1 MKRFFFQK
9 HRTFPKKPRPCVP
22 PPDSARPRGAGGEA
36 QATSG
41 GAGRLGPSPS
51 PQPHELGV
59 RRTSCFF
66 HAYGIEH
73 AALNLFRMVSSWLWG
88 NHGVQFRDR
97 RPSRVY
103 SHKAMITALK
113 IVSLSLCGR
122 RRPASI
128 QSPKPLF
135 KSTAPVMPDV
145 CPPGPP
151 ADPAPALG
159 CARCGRRGLTNQ
171 EGLAGLAE
179 SKLFFLCG
187 RPRRFALA
195 MLLSSTMRPFL
206 SAHRFQTAVHVMGA
220 THYGCN
226 P

>member
-1 MKRFFFQK
+1 M
-9 HRTFPKKPRPCVP
+9 
-22 PPDSARPRGAGGEA
+22 
-36 QATSG
+36 
-41 GAGRLGPSPS
+41 GPSPS

-103 SHKAMITALK
+103 SHKAMITALE
-113 IVSLSLCGR
+113 IVSLSLCER

-179 SKLFFLCG
+179 SKLFF
-187 RPRRFALA
+187 FV
-195 MLLSSTMRPFL
+195 
-206 SAHRFQTAVHVMGA
+206 AVHVGLHWQCYCLRLCGHFCRPTDSRLQCMLWVQPIMGCYSCYEGLGHTMA
-220 THYGCN
+220 RRL
-226 P
+226 

>member
-1 MKRFFFQK
+1 M
-9 HRTFPKKPRPCVP
+9 
-22 PPDSARPRGAGGEA
+22 
-36 QATSG
+36 
-41 GAGRLGPSPS
+41 GPSPS

-103 SHKAMITALK
+103 SHKAMITALE

-159 CARCGRRGLTNQ
+159 CALCGRRGLTNQ

-220 THYGCN
+220 THYGCK